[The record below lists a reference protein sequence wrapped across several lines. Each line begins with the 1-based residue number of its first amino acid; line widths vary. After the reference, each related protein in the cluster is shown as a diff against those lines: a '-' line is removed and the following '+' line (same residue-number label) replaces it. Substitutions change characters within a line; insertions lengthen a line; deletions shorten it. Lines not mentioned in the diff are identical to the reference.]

1 MFAETTQAPVTD
13 EDHNMIRV
21 VIVDD
26 HVAIR
31 KMLVVFLRRETGY
44 EVVGETSSGLEA
56 LSLCA
61 DLRPHLVILDLMLLE
76 LSGAEVINRIR
87 EQTPS
92 TRVLIY
98 SGSQN
103 LAAIR
108 RCLQAEPD
116 GFVEKFDD
124 INVLR
129 EGLKAVT
136 AGRKFFT
143 ALPSSLLN
151 KLRYEKLDL
160 TEREITVLRLVAD
173 GKTNKEIANSLD
185 LSEKTVKNHVRNIF
199 HKLQVYDRTQ
209 AAILAIRKGL
219 IELDPRP

>member
-1 MFAETTQAPVTD
+1 
-13 EDHNMIRV
+13 MIRV

-44 EVVGETSSGLEA
+44 EIVGETSSGLEA

-61 DLRPHLVILDLMLLE
+61 DLRPNLVILDLMLLE
-76 LSGAEVINRIR
+76 LSGSEVINRIR
-87 EQTPS
+87 EQTPA

-129 EGLKAVT
+129 EGLRAVV

-143 ALPSSLLN
+143 ALPSGLLS

-160 TEREITVLRLVAD
+160 TEREVEVLQLIAE
-173 GKTNKEIANSLD
+173 GKFSKEIASR
-185 LSEKTVKNHVRNIF
+185 LSISFKTVENHRASLMHKLNARNIADITR
-199 HKLQVYDRTQ
+199 YAMR
-209 AAILAIRKGL
+209 AGL
-219 IELDPRP
+219 IE

>member
-1 MFAETTQAPVTD
+1 
-13 EDHNMIRV
+13 MIRV

-31 KMLVVFLRRETGY
+31 KMLVVFLRREAGY

-61 DLRPHLVILDLMLLE
+61 EMRPNLVILDLMLLE
-76 LSGAEVINRIR
+76 LSGAEVIHRIR
-87 EQTPS
+87 EQTPT
-92 TRVLIY
+92 TRVLVY

-124 INVLR
+124 INILR

-143 ALPSSLLN
+143 ALPTSLLH

-160 TEREITVLRLVAD
+160 TEREVEVLQLIAE
-173 GKTNKEIANSLD
+173 GKFSKEIASRLNISF
-185 LSEKTVKNHVRNIF
+185 KTVENHRASLM
-199 HKLQVYDRTQ
+199 HKLNARNTADITRYAMR
-209 AAILAIRKGL
+209 AGL
-219 IELDPRP
+219 IE

>member
-1 MFAETTQAPVTD
+1 MQRHVSH
-13 EDHNMIRV
+13 EDHSMIRV

-44 EVVGETSSGLEA
+44 EVVGENSSGLEA

-61 DLRPHLVILDLMLLE
+61 DLRPNLVILDLMLLE
-76 LSGAEVINRIR
+76 LSGSEVINRIR
-87 EQTPS
+87 EQTPAP
-92 TRVLIY
+92 RVLIY

-129 EGLKAVT
+129 EGLKAVV

-143 ALPSSLLN
+143 
-151 KLRYEKLDL
+151 
-160 TEREITVLRLVAD
+160 
-173 GKTNKEIANSLD
+173 
-185 LSEKTVKNHVRNIF
+185 
-199 HKLQVYDRTQ
+199 
-209 AAILAIRKGL
+209 
-219 IELDPRP
+219 